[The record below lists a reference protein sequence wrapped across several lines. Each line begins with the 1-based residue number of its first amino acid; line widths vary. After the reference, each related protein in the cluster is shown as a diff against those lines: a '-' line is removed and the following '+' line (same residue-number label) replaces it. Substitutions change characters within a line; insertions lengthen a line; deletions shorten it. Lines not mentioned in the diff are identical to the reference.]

1 MSATP
6 ATVDMSAVRAQVAAG
21 VASLDSA
28 GNSSMCI
35 CEERYKGN
43 MREERRK
50 NGFWAAAISLTFGLF
65 GMDCFYLGRTG
76 EGIAKLFFGAFSAV
90 ILVGGAAAVIAIF
103 NTRKV
108 ELFGPVSVGCT
119 AVFALLFSIVGFFL
133 WLVYAI
139 LIMSNKLY
147 DGSGASLYWGS
158 GDGGGYI
165 TCKCFA
171 QHSIPPRSGA
181 STASSSCCVMSCATR
196 RTSGH
201 NTHTPLNNE

>member
-1 MSATP
+1 VYQTTIIVLSLLAVCLAGCSSPSAYGGSICNGPARGTCIDIIRVTMSATP

-108 ELFGPVSVGCT
+108 ELFGPVSVECT

-147 DGSGASLYWGS
+147 DGSGASLYWG
-158 GDGGGYI
+158 I
-165 TCKCFA
+165 W
-171 QHSIPPRSGA
+171 
-181 STASSSCCVMSCATR
+181 
-196 RTSGH
+196 
-201 NTHTPLNNE
+201 